1 MFKDMDALIALNC
14 LLHVIVM
21 YQITPE
27 GEQLIAG
34 VPTL

>member
-21 YQITPE
+21 YQITTVHPRR
-27 GEQLIAG
+27 
-34 VPTL
+34 